1 MAGGQT
7 STYNYENAYNSWV
20 IVDILVMYFVKL
32 EAIKTQPDVPILHE
46 WV

>member
-20 IVDILVMYFVKL
+20 IVVMYFVKL
-32 EAIKTQPDVPILHE
+32 EAIKTQPDVPVLHK